1 MFILYRGIMPRVV
14 DHAQRRREI
23 VYALWAVIHERGIDG
38 VTFQAVAAAGGVS
51 IGRIQ
56 HYFDSKEHLI
66 RTGAEYMVAEAEK
79 RYERAESDPR
89 AALVALLAQPVPTD
103 EAGRLGVSVWYAYL
117 AKSASDPWVR
127 AFLEESTQGTTEETR
142 RLLEELGMPPEKAPD
157 EATRLVAL
165 SNGITQA
172 VLVGVTEPPDGIA
185 LITDEVARTTT

>member
-1 MFILYRGIMPRVV
+1 MFILYRVIMPRVV

-117 AKSASDPWVR
+117 AKSASDPWIR
-127 AFLEESTQGTTEETR
+127 AFLEESTQGTAKETR
-142 RLLEELGMPPEKAPD
+142 RLLEELGMPPEKALK

-165 SNGITQA
+165 SNGLAQSA
-172 VLVGVTEPPDGIA
+172 LLGVTEPADGIS
-185 LITDEVARTTT
+185 LITDEVDRTTT